1 MIYDEL
7 LTFEEAQQEVMAHK
21 RRMGFNTTD
30 IELEFG
36 LLLEELGELH
46 NAWRKWKSPRPR
58 RFARL
63 LIRMRIWR
71 RPPALAYRM
80 EARDEIADVL
90 IFMLSLTDMLG
101 IQAGEAVAA
110 KMRLNAQR
118 TYATL
123 PNGTQVKQ

>member
-7 LTFEEAQQEVMAHK
+7 LTFEEAQAEVMAHK

-30 IELEFG
+30 IETEFG
-36 LLLEELGELH
+36 LLMEELGELH
-46 NAWRKWKSPRPR
+46 NAWRKLRSPRPR
-58 RFARL
+58 RLARL
-63 LIRMRIWR
+63 MIWAR
-71 RPPALAYRM
+71 LRKRPPVLAYSM
-80 EARDEIADVL
+80 QVRDEIADVL

-101 IQAGEAVAA
+101 LQAGEAVAA

-118 TYATL
+118 TYTTL